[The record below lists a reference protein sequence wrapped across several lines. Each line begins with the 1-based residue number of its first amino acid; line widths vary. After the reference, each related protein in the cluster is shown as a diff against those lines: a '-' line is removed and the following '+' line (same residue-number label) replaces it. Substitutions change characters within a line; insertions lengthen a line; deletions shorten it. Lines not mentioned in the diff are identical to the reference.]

1 MIWHE
6 IRTMDGRTLSRTH
19 SISERWQWI
28 LDVISGDAG
37 CDHDDINIIETEA
50 GDIIT
55 VKDKPYARV
64 LTSLH
69 DA

>member
-6 IRTMDGRTLSRTH
+6 IRTIDGRTLSRTH
-19 SISERWQWI
+19 SISQRWEWI
-28 LDVISGDAG
+28 LDVITGDAG
-37 CDHDDINIIETEA
+37 CDWEDVNIIETED

-55 VKDKPYARV
+55 VKGKHYARI
-64 LTSLH
+64 TSSH